1 MDGSGLSPHQ
11 RALLDHAKAVANLRA
26 TQDAKLHH
34 TAPRLRRASTGGPA
48 GEGGAAPT
56 SRGPRRRR
64 RSSVAAVI
72 GRLTR
77 FASSAPDD
85 DDDEFV
91 DPDDSGPQ
99 GEDLR
104 HLRPQPS
111 PWGYPTASTPQGR
124 DAADGRNRWEQAQA
138 ALHIGALDRAS
149 NSGSPTTKARRAT
162 RRHLQYERFSDKLA
176 AAAEV
181 SSMRLG
187 VGAGGVIVWC

>member
-48 GEGGAAPT
+48 GEGGATPT

-77 FASSAPDD
+77 FASSAPD

-162 RRHLQYERFSDKLA
+162 RRHFQYERFSDKLA

>member
-48 GEGGAAPT
+48 GEGGATPT

-85 DDDEFV
+85 NDEFV

-181 SSMRLG
+181 CAMRLG

>member
-48 GEGGAAPT
+48 GEGGATPT

-77 FASSAPDD
+77 FASSAPD

-149 NSGSPTTKARRAT
+149 NSGAPTTKARRAT

-181 SSMRLG
+181 CAMRLG

>member
-48 GEGGAAPT
+48 GEGGATPT

-77 FASSAPDD
+77 FASSAPD

-162 RRHLQYERFSDKLA
+162 RRHFQYERFSDKLA

-181 SSMRLG
+181 CAMRLG

>member
-48 GEGGAAPT
+48 GEGGATPT

-77 FASSAPDD
+77 FASSAPD

-149 NSGSPTTKARRAT
+149 NSGAPTTKARRAT

>member
-48 GEGGAAPT
+48 GEGGATPT

-77 FASSAPDD
+77 FASSAPD

-181 SSMRLG
+181 CAMRLG

>member
-48 GEGGAAPT
+48 GEGGATPT

-77 FASSAPDD
+77 FASSAPD

-149 NSGSPTTKARRAT
+149 NSGAPTTKARRAT
-162 RRHLQYERFSDKLA
+162 RRHFQYERFSDKLA